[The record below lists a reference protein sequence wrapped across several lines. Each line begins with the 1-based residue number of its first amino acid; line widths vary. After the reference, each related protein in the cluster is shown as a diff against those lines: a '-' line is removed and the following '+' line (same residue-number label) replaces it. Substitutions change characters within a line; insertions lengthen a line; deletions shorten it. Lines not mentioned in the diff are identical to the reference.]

1 VAIAVRTC
9 SAKTK
14 AGRPCANPVVRPSGL
29 CVVHDPESPTAAI
42 FAPGHPPTSP
52 GKPANPKAVEI
63 LERMLEEQI
72 ETWLAPYWE
81 AVTSAVVTG
90 TYEGKVIASDIAD
103 LGARMAATEKVLDR
117 VYGKPTQRTEQQH
130 TGSFDVAA
138 FFGVDP
144 LQPTDSLPEE
154 AS

>member
-14 AGRPCANPVVRPSGL
+14 AGRPCANPVVLESGMCLAHDRAAAETRGFGGAQPNAGRPRL
-29 CVVHDPESPTAAI
+29 
-42 FAPGHPPTSP
+42 PGSIELARQRLE
-52 GKPANPKAVEI
+52 ANASEWHGVLEDARCATKAVWVGGEDGE
-63 LERMLEEQI
+63 LV
-72 ETWLAPYWE
+72 ETPDHTTRLAAYRE
-81 AVTSAVVTG
+81 AH
-90 TYEGKVIASDIAD
+90 
-103 LGARMAATEKVLDR
+103 DR
-117 VYGKPTQRTEQQH
+117 VYGKSTQRTEQQH

-154 AS
+154 AGA